1 MSEQN
6 SSYEDVQHCA
16 QFIRGK
22 IGGTLPS
29 LAMVLGSGLNDLA
42 DSVEDAEV
50 FSFEDLPGFPKPT
63 VSGHAGRM
71 LIGTLGGK
79 PVICMQGRAHAYEG
93 HSGEKLAFS
102 TRVLWAL
109 GVKIL
114 VLTNA
119 AGSLDEAA
127 GPGSLMA
134 ITDHINFS
142 GVNPLVGVNDDRFGP
157 RFPDVTAAWDKD
169 LTAKL
174 RSCAEALNF
183 DLHAGTYLMAK
194 GPNFETP
201 AEIHAFRVMGANAVG
216 MSTVPECLVAR
227 HCGMRVCG
235 ISSITN
241 YAAGMT
247 GEELTHDETMEY
259 GAIAAVNLGKLLRAF
274 VEKVA

>member
-1 MSEQN
+1 M
-6 SSYEDVQHCA
+6 SYEDVQNCA
-16 QFIRGK
+16 KFIK
-22 IGGTLPS
+22 AKYQSDIPK

-42 DSVEDAEV
+42 DSIEGPTV
-50 FSFEDLPGFPKPT
+50 FSYADLPGFPKPT
-63 VSGHAGRM
+63 VAGHAGRM
-71 LIGTLGGK
+71 LIGKLGDK
-79 PVICMQGRAHAYEG
+79 SVICMQGRAHAYEG
-93 HSGEKLAFS
+93 HSEDKLAFS

-109 GVKIL
+109 GVETL

-142 GVNPLVGVNDDRFGP
+142 GVNPLVGINDDRFGP
-157 RFPDVTAAWDKD
+157 RFPDVTAAWDKN
-169 LTAKL
+169 LTAELKA
-174 RSCAEALNF
+174 CAAEL
-183 DLHAGTYLMAK
+183 DIPLHEGTYIMAK

-201 AEIHAFRVMGANAVG
+201 AEIKAFRVMGANAVG

-235 ISSITN
+235 VSSITN

-247 GEELTHDETMEY
+247 GDELTHDETMEY
-259 GAIAAVNLGKLLRAF
+259 GAIAAVNLEKLLRAF
-274 VEKVA
+274 AAKVA

>member
-1 MSEQN
+1 MT
-6 SSYEDVQHCA
+6 YEDVQHCA
-16 QFIRGK
+16 DFIRQK
-22 IGGTLPS
+22 IDGDVPKM
-29 LAMVLGSGLNDLA
+29 AMVLGSGLNDLA
-42 DSVEDAEV
+42 NSIEDATIL
-50 FSFEDLPGFPKPT
+50 SYADLPGFPKPT
-63 VSGHAGRM
+63 VAGHAGRM
-71 LIGTLGGK
+71 LVGKLGGK

-93 HSGEKLAFS
+93 HSETKLAFS

-109 GVKIL
+109 GVDIL

-157 RFPDVTAAWDKD
+157 RFPDVTAAWDKE
-169 LTAKL
+169 LTKTL
-174 RSCAEALNF
+174 LDCADALNF
-183 DLHAGTYLMAK
+183 PLHTGTYIMAK

-201 AEIHAFRVMGANAVG
+201 AEIRAFRTMGANAVG

-235 ISSITN
+235 VSSITN

-259 GAIAAVNLGKLLRAF
+259 GAIAAVNLDKLLRAF
-274 VEKVA
+274 AERVG